1 METCRQAA
9 LCACAVSLAYGILTH
24 MLPADRFA
32 KQLRLIMTLVLL
44 IALIQPFVGRTVS
57 LPTLGLPEDTREA
70 YAQQYTDALA
80 RQTEEELG
88 ETLRQQLE
96 AAGIA
101 CQELQ
106 VGIHIDRQGGI
117 DIREV
122 RLQCADFQAAAAL
135 LREALGTD
143 TTITEV
149 DVW

>member
-24 MLPADRFA
+24 MLPTDRFA

-44 IALIQPFVGRTVS
+44 IALIQPFAGRTVS
-57 LPTLGLPEDTREA
+57 LPALGLPEDTREA

-80 RQTEEELG
+80 RQTEEKLG
-88 ETLRQQLE
+88 ETLWQQLE
-96 AAGIA
+96 TAGIA

-106 VGIHIDRQGGI
+106 VRIHIDRQGGI